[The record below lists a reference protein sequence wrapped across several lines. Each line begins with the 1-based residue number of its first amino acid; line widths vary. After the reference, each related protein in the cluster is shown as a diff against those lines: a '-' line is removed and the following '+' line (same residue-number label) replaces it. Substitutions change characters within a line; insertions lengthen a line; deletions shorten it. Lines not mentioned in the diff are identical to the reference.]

1 MVTRLALSPT
11 MEPDNDSA
19 RGVRDHELS
28 LEADRRS
35 RADAGG
41 IRVED
46 TEPYLA
52 LQYIARMLK
61 VLAVIVL
68 LALVAEI
75 VAGLAMEGTSALV
88 PVLAQGV
95 QSLLM
100 AAGLWGAADLTRV
113 LIDVGHDIRG
123 ERILLGRLAARGR
136 FAVKRERKNGID

>member
-1 MVTRLALSPT
+1 
-11 MEPDNDSA
+11 MEAGNDSA
-19 RGVRDHELS
+19 RGGQERELPAD
-28 LEADRRS
+28 EDRRS
-35 RADAGG
+35 RMDAAG
-41 IRVED
+41 IRTDD

-61 VLAVIVL
+61 VLAVVVL

-75 VAGLAMEGTSALV
+75 VAGLAMEGADALV

-123 ERILLGRLAARGR
+123 ERILLGRMASRGR
-136 FAVKRERKNGID
+136 FAVKRESKNGFD